1 MLTRRKNKSSHPA
14 APVMTARQ
22 LASAGITKAQAPK
35 KPSQAQRIAALEE
48 ELRAAQEQLQM
59 VATAVPSLLDQ
70 PIDLFPQDRLTS
82 TRNPPGIV
90 SDSPG
95 HDGNTELATDDDD
108 DYAPVSSCK
117 RAASK
122 PPSGGV
128 RFVISLSLT
137 VRATLPLTLLVS

>member
-1 MLTRRKNKSSHPA
+1 
-14 APVMTARQ
+14 
-22 LASAGITKAQAPK
+22 
-35 KPSQAQRIAALEE
+35 
-48 ELRAAQEQLQM
+48 M
-59 VATAVPSLLDQ
+59 VSTAVPSLLDQ

-95 HDGNTELATDDDD
+95 HDGNTKLATDDDN
-108 DYAPVSSCK
+108 DYAPVSSHK
-117 RAASK
+117 RAAGK

-137 VRATLPLTLLVS
+137 MHTTQISLPGLNGLEK